1 VRALDGAA
9 LPPHALRRRHTE
21 IVLMPSARVEVLV
34 PPSARNEILAVASRL
49 RADHRPRK
57 ELRTLYDKAL
67 ALYFTRILD
76 SVDLAIHETG
86 HIVFG
91 AFGEVIQF
99 AGGTLFQLIVPA
111 TFVWYF
117 ARRRD
122 RHAAT
127 VPLWW
132 LAQNLWNISVYVRD
146 ARAQELPLVGGG
158 EHDWA
163 YLLGRFG
170 LLAHDQGIGNGVHAA
185 GTIVCLV
192 AVAAG
197 LLFSMRPTVE
207 EG

>member
-1 VRALDGAA
+1 MTALAPVEERKAGIAHARLA
-9 LPPHALRRRHTE
+9 LTAG
-21 IVLMPSARVEVLV
+21 
-34 PPSARNEILAVASRL
+34 
-49 RADHRPRK
+49 
-57 ELRTLYDKAL
+57 L
-67 ALYFTRILD
+67 ALYSILLLRQSEPGSFLD
-76 SVDLAIHETG
+76 SLDLAIHETG

-111 TFVWYF
+111 AFVWYF
-117 ARRRD
+117 AKRGD

-170 LLAHDQGIGNGVHAA
+170 LLAHDQGIGNAVHAA
-185 GTIVCLV
+185 GTIICVV
-192 AVAAG
+192 ALGAG
-197 LLFSMRPTVE
+197 LLFSMRGRTVE
-207 EG
+207 ES